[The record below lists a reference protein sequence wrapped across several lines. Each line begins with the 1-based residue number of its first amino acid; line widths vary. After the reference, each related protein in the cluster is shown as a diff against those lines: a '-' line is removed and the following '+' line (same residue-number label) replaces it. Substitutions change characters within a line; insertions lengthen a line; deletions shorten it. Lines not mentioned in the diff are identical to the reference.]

1 MKLLHL
7 LAKGDQRIYVRL
19 AVFAAISG
27 GSSSLLLIVV
37 NAAAEKIV
45 DEGVD
50 KVDWLLASA
59 FAVLAVLYFFSEIR
73 LVGEIGTYIE
83 TGINRLRLRLV
94 RQLVNADFAQ
104 LERFGTTRLYDAI
117 TQCSHTISQNSELL
131 AISLRS
137 VILLVCVL
145 AYIFWLSALAFFLV
159 VTTTLAAAWVYVRFG
174 ARLIHF
180 FNEIRRIDGLMFEHV
195 SDLFKGIREVRMSS
209 ARSAAL
215 GLAFK
220 GSSGKKRVVGAQLH
234 GFAFQQFTLGIV
246 AFYALL
252 AVVVFIVPV
261 YSPGFS
267 GSVMKVST
275 AVLFM
280 IGPISAVVQAWTS
293 LGAAE
298 SAASHMHKL
307 ADELQA
313 MAEPPLDEQ
322 PITLPRDFG
331 KISLQ
336 GVAFQYLNDDP
347 EHGFRLAPF
356 NLDIRRNEIIFIT
369 GGNGSGKSTL
379 IKLLTTLYRPSSGTI
394 SIDDMPIGSR
404 TLASYRSLLSPIFS
418 DFHLTTRLYGLEQAS
433 VTEAEYWLHKL
444 EIGHLCGFNEGRFTN
459 INLSLGQRKRL
470 ALVAAILENRPLL
483 ILDEWAADQDPHFR
497 SKFYREILPELKQRG
512 FTIIAVTHDDHYFD
526 AADRHIHLENG
537 SLSQPSSSDHKEA
550 IDGTV

>member
-1 MKLLHL
+1 MKLLQL
-7 LAKGDQRIYVRL
+7 LAKGDQRIYAHL
-19 AVFAAISG
+19 AIFAALSG
-27 GSSSLLLIVV
+27 VSSSILLIVV
-37 NAAAEKIV
+37 NTAAEKIV

-50 KVDWLLASA
+50 KVDWWLACA
-59 FAVLAVLYFFSEIR
+59 FVALSILYFFAEIR
-73 LVGEIGTYIE
+73 LVGQIGAYIE
-83 TGINRLRLRLV
+83 AGINRLRLRLV
-94 RQLVNADFAQ
+94 RQLANADYAQ

-137 VILLVCVL
+137 MILLVCVL
-145 AYIFWLSALAFFLV
+145 GYIFWLSALAFFLV
-159 VTTTLAAAWVYVRFG
+159 VSTTLGAAWLYVRFG
-174 ARLIHF
+174 VRLLHF
-180 FNEIRRIDGLMFEHV
+180 YHEIRRIDGKMFEHV

-220 GSSGKKRVVGAQLH
+220 GSSGKKRMAGAQLH
-234 GFAFQQFTLGIV
+234 GFAFQQFTLGLV

-298 SAASHMHKL
+298 SAASHMQTL
-307 ADELQA
+307 ADELHA
-313 MAEPPLDEQ
+313 MAEPPLDEH
-322 PITLPRDFG
+322 PIALPRDFG

-336 GVAFQYLNDDP
+336 GVAFQYPNDDP

-356 NLDIRRNEIIFIT
+356 NVDIRQNEIIFIT

-394 SIDDMPIGSR
+394 SVDDLPIGPR
-404 TLASYRSLLSPIFS
+404 TLASYRGMLSAIFS
-418 DFHLTTRLYGLEQAS
+418 DFHLTSRLYGLEQAAP
-433 VTEAEYWLHKL
+433 VEAEYWLRKL
-444 EIGHLCGFNEGRFTN
+444 EIGHLCAVTEGRFTK
-459 INLSLGQRKRL
+459 IDLSLGQRKRL

-512 FTIIAVTHDDHYFD
+512 FTIVAVTHDDHYFD

-537 SLSQPSSSDHKEA
+537 TLSQPSTENSKEA
-550 IDGTV
+550 TDGSV

>member
-7 LAKGDQRIYVRL
+7 LAEGDQRIYTRL

-27 GSSSLLLIVV
+27 GSSSILLIVV
-37 NAAAEKIV
+37 NTAAEKIV

-50 KVDWLLASA
+50 KVDWWLACA
-59 FAVLAVLYFFSEIR
+59 FAVLSILYFVSEIR
-73 LVGEIGTYIE
+73 LVGQIGAYIE
-83 TGINRLRLRLV
+83 SGINRLRLRLV
-94 RQLVNADFAQ
+94 HLLANADYTQ
-104 LERFGTTRLYDAI
+104 LERFGSARLYDAI

-145 AYIFWLSALAFFLV
+145 SYIFWLSALAFFLV
-159 VTTTLAAAWVYVRFG
+159 VSTTLGAAWLYVRFG
-174 ARLIHF
+174 ARLVHF
-180 FNEIRRIDGLMFEHV
+180 YNEIRSIDGRMFEHV

-215 GLAFK
+215 GLAFE
-220 GSSGKKRVVGAQLH
+220 GSSSAKRIAGAQLH

-267 GSVMKVST
+267 SSVMKVST

-298 SAASHMHKL
+298 SAASHMQTL
-307 ADELQA
+307 ANELQT
-313 MAEPPLDEQ
+313 MAEPPLDVPRIE
-322 PITLPRDFG
+322 LPRDFE

-336 GVAFQYLNDDP
+336 DVAFQYPNDDP
-347 EHGFRLAPF
+347 EHGFRLSPF
-356 NLDIRRNEIIFIT
+356 NVEIQHNEIIFIT

-379 IKLLTTLYRPSSGTI
+379 IKLLTTLYRPSSGMI
-394 SIDDMPIGSR
+394 LVDDLPIGPR
-404 TLASYRSLLSPIFS
+404 TLASYRGMISAIFS
-418 DFHLTTRLYGLEQAS
+418 DFHLTPRLYGLEQ
-433 VTEAEYWLHKL
+433 VPPEEAEYWLHKL
-444 EIGHLCGFNEGRFTN
+444 EIGHLCGIKDGRFTN
-459 INLSLGQRKRL
+459 IDLSLGQRKRL

-497 SKFYREILPELKQRG
+497 CKFYREILPELKQRG
-512 FTIIAVTHDDHYFD
+512 FTVVAVTHDDHYFD

-537 SLSQPSSSDHKEA
+537 SIRQPLASSDKEA
-550 IDGTV
+550 NHGSV